1 MHKHVLGRKKTVFVM
16 FQKDLQCCHGFSKY
30 CLLLNATASICIII
44 CIDPALY
51 LCLLT
56 ALKVWVRSD
65 EHNPRRD
72 RVENVITTHLTSK
85 WMKSIWPDVVL
96 CNTCY
101 VICGRYISL
110 QASACWSSGGLGL
123 VTRWKRRSCCKVP
136 LNPPLWIPPHP
147 CSKIP
152 SLHLTNRSEC
162 LRALARCH
170 LKLKSILW
178 WKWLFKCKLFLAK
191 FINHTLA

>member
-1 MHKHVLGRKKTVFVM
+1 MTEISYLRLWSADRWVWISYAPIQKMYVILNCSVLCWFKFCILLSSAYVVYKLGSWIFHLWIQIHPFFKCISIFLEGKKLFLSC
-16 FQKDLQCCHGFSKY
+16 FKRALECCHGFSKY

-96 CNTCY
+96 YNTRY
-101 VICGRYISL
+101 VIY
-110 QASACWSSGGLGL
+110 L
-123 VTRWKRRSCCKVP
+123 V
-136 LNPPLWIPPHP
+136 
-147 CSKIP
+147 
-152 SLHLTNRSEC
+152 
-162 LRALARCH
+162 
-170 LKLKSILW
+170 
-178 WKWLFKCKLFLAK
+178 
-191 FINHTLA
+191 